1 MTHIIIAST
10 PAYGHFS
17 PMQSIAAHAVDS
29 GYGVTFLTGDQFRPA
44 VEETGANF
52 VSLTGKANWDTNR
65 SKEFFPERCDLPGG
79 FPQLEYDMKHI
90 FIDTIPD
97 QYSSIA
103 RILDETN
110 EESIIIQDA
119 WFFGTWP
126 IQLGAPGPRPKAI
139 ISVGISILPMTS
151 IDTAPFGAGLSPDS
165 SPAGRVRNRELN
177 ENSKNELFASVQ
189 SRLVEQLANIGA
201 KGPTPFF
208 FDGIVTVP
216 DRYLHL
222 GVQGFEYPR
231 SDAPANIRYIGTLPV
246 NSGEV
251 RPLPDWWQEVSAAHA
266 VVVVSQGTAANK
278 DFGELIEPTME
289 ALAGL
294 DILVIALTGRP
305 AELTNV
311 PSNVRTAVFIP
322 FDLLLPY
329 TDVLVSNAGYGGVQL
344 ALNHGVPMVL
354 AGTTEDKPEVSA
366 HAAWTGAAINLGTN
380 RPQPEQL
387 LKAIETAMTDAR
399 YRANARRLQN
409 EYTSHDALAEITAVI
424 KELLH

>member
-1 MTHIIIAST
+1 
-10 PAYGHFS
+10 
-17 PMQSIAAHAVDS
+17 MQSIAAHAVHS
-29 GYGVTFLTGDQFRPA
+29 GYGVTFLTGEQFRPA

-65 SKEFFPERCDLPGG
+65 SQEFFPERRDLPAG
-79 FPQLEYDMKHI
+79 FPRLEYDMKHI

-103 RILDETN
+103 TILKEAN
-110 EESIIIQDA
+110 EESIVIQDA

-151 IDTAPFGAGLSPDS
+151 IDTAPFGAGLWPDS

-177 ENSKNELFASVQ
+177 ENSKNGLFAPVQ
-189 SRLVEQLANIGA
+189 SRLVKQLANIGA
-201 KGPTPFF
+201 KELTPFF

-222 GVQGFEYPR
+222 GIEGFEYPR
-231 SDAPANIRYIGTLPV
+231 SDAPANVRYVGTLPV
-246 NSGEV
+246 GGGEG
-251 RPLPDWWQEVSAAHA
+251 RPLPDWWGEVSAAEA

-278 DFGELIEPTME
+278 DFGELIEPTMD

-294 DILVIALTGRP
+294 DTLVIALTGRP
-305 AELTNV
+305 AELVNV
-311 PSNVRTAVFIP
+311 PGNVRTAEFIP

-354 AGTTEDKPEVSA
+354 AGATEDKPEVSA
-366 HAAWTGAAINLGTN
+366 HAAWTGAAINLATN
-380 RPQPEQL
+380 RPETTEL
-387 LKAIETAMTDAR
+387 RKAIETVMADSR
-399 YRANARRLQN
+399 YRANAQRLQT
-409 EYTSHDALAEITAVI
+409 EYSSHHALAEITAVI
-424 KELLH
+424 EELLH